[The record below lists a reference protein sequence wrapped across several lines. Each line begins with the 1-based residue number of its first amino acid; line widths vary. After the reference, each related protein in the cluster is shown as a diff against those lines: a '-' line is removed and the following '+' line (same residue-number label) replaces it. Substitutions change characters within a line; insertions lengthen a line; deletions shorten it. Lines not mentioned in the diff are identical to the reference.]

1 MKLEKTMLIEASNGF
16 EYVVMS
22 VLEEDG
28 KEYAFA
34 NKLVDED
41 PTMEYSIFTI
51 ENARLLHKNTHEI
64 HDLLHDVKQ
73 ISHSNHIENMQK
85 GIISNKPAPVRE
97 LLFLI
102 NIFVCTAF

>member
-1 MKLEKTMLIEASNGF
+1 MFVKLEKTMLIEASNGF

-51 ENARLLHKNTHEI
+51 ENDMIVMLDDEPLMRLLLPKFQEDMNS
-64 HDLLHDVKQ
+64 DLLKFVDF
-73 ISHSNHIENMQK
+73 INEGA
-85 GIISNKPAPVRE
+85 GI
-97 LLFLI
+97 
-102 NIFVCTAF
+102 